1 MERGKER
8 EEAWSF
14 DGVSEGKRTAAKG
27 CEENKENL
35 IVNSELKDDLLVYQ
49 DEEALNDSVISG
61 EERPEPAAR
70 GRGATW
76 EGRGQGLPR
85 GWRGAPVRIRREG
98 QALGGAERAR
108 SVSVT
113 ARAFSCAFENT

>member
-61 EERPEPAAR
+61 EERPEPRAGSRGHGRDGAR
-70 GRGATW
+70 
-76 EGRGQGLPR
+76 GLPR
-85 GWRGAPVRIRREG
+85 GWRGDAPVRISRGACRQARGRRS
-98 QALGGAERAR
+98 AR
-108 SVSVT
+108 
-113 ARAFSCAFENT
+113 RC

>member
-61 EERPEPAAR
+61 EERPEPRA
-70 GRGATW
+70 GS
-76 EGRGQGLPR
+76 RGQGP
-85 GWRGAPVRIRREG
+85 APGLEGRRARADQQGRLQTGPG
-98 QALGGAERAR
+98 QALGSEVL
-108 SVSVT
+108 SEPVSF
-113 ARAFSCAFENT
+113 R